1 MGKQGTPPADVGF
14 FHPFVPSVLFLA
26 LCSLF
31 FTPGQQLCPP
41 LFPGTSPG
49 SACTPIQGRPLPSRC
64 GQERS
69 RRLGFGLMKPRCW
82 TSDSRCKFALQ
93 QRLEGLQGPSTSH
106 CAPARPGWRG
116 TAGEQVLAEC
126 AAVVGGAQGE
136 TGWSSG
142 CGAGSCLPSPAGG
155 WYGGSLDEGLLLSV
169 SWRSPD
175 GIASP
180 QDSGG
185 RWEH

>member
-41 LFPGTSPG
+41 LPPGTSPG
-49 SACTPIQGRPLPSRC
+49 SACTPVQGRPLPSRC
-64 GQERS
+64 GQERC

-106 CAPARPGWRG
+106 CAPAQLLPGRAG
-116 TAGEQVLAEC
+116 GEQLESRFWQTVLRWWAEPKERR
-126 AAVVGGAQGE
+126 GGAPDVGRGPACLHPQKAGM
-136 TGWSSG
+136 G
-142 CGAGSCLPSPAGG
+142 GAG
-155 WYGGSLDEGLLLSV
+155 
-169 SWRSPD
+169 
-175 GIASP
+175 
-180 QDSGG
+180 
-185 RWEH
+185 

>member
-1 MGKQGTPPADVGF
+1 
-14 FHPFVPSVLFLA
+14 
-26 LCSLF
+26 
-31 FTPGQQLCPP
+31 
-41 LFPGTSPG
+41 
-49 SACTPIQGRPLPSRC
+49 
-64 GQERS
+64 
-69 RRLGFGLMKPRCW
+69 MKPRCW

-93 QRLEGLQGPSTSH
+93 QWLEGLQGPSTSH

-126 AAVVGGAQGE
+126 AAVMGGAQGE